1 MSVQWTVVAGFVY
14 SEMVFIVL
22 LLLPWIRPDI
32 WSKFFKSRFVR
43 WLERHSYI
51 YKYSIFGLLVL
62 LFLDGVREVR
72 KYTTADISIDAQ
84 AQFAPQSDTI
94 IHMRLFRAQRNLYL
108 AGFALFLW
116 FVIRRMIQLL
126 NREAQLMAS
135 ADASLKQGRNA
146 SALADEF
153 RADQE
158 TKGKTVKDSKYD
170 LEIEELRKQ
179 VKFAEKDRE
188 AMGDQVQGLKREYDR
203 LMTDFNHLQ
212 ELAEDAGH
220 DEGDKSD

>member
-22 LLLPWIRPDI
+22 LLLPWIRPAV
-32 WSKFFKSRFVR
+32 WSKFFKSRFVQ
-43 WLERHSYI
+43 WLEKHSYI
-51 YKYSIFGLLVL
+51 YKYAIFGLLVL
-62 LFLDGVREVR
+62 LFLDGIREVR
-72 KYTTADISIDAQ
+72 KYSTTDMSIDTQ

-108 AGFALFLW
+108 AGLALFLW

-126 NREAQLMAS
+126 NREAQLAAS
-135 ADASLKQGRNA
+135 ADASLKQGK
-146 SALADEF
+146 SAAAVADQF
-153 RADQE
+153 RADQDK
-158 TKGKTVKDSKYD
+158 KGVVIKDNKLD
-170 LEIEELRKQ
+170 LEVDELRKQ
-179 VKFAEKDRE
+179 LKFAEKDRE
-188 AMGDQVQGLKREYDR
+188 AMSDQVQGLKREYDR
-203 LMTDFNHLQ
+203 LMSDFNHLQ